1 LEREQEGDRNV
12 RDSLDANVV
21 VVGAGPAGAATA
33 ARLGQLGIDGV
44 VLVERHDSPREK
56 TCGSGISP
64 NGIKTLRELGV
75 WDEIAR
81 EAYPITGLR
90 LVTPGG
96 REAYLSGGAS
106 VDAVVCRRS
115 TLDHL
120 VLQQAVSRGT
130 RFVPRFDVRSLIEE
144 GGRVAGVTARDGR
157 TLRARYTVVAGGT
170 HCVLAPARR
179 GRRLIQA
186 IMGWWEGVPFRPNH
200 LEMVFDPMLRPL
212 YGWLFPESDHL
223 VNIGITYEDS
233 EGRDRNNARALF
245 RRFLDKHYAERLDGA
260 RPVGDWKGHPVA
272 YSYRVERLTSPG
284 RLIVG
289 ESGLLTHPATAEGI
303 AQALR
308 SGVMAAESLRDILVA
323 GRDEAIAFAA
333 YEKRC
338 RDAFRGSFLRGL
350 LFRGFVR
357 TPALDGMLRLGQ
369 SPFVRRAA
377 ARILAS
383 L

>member
-1 LEREQEGDRNV
+1 MS
-12 RDSLDANVV
+12 DSLDANVV
-21 VVGAGPAGAATA
+21 IVGAGPAGAATA
-33 ARLGQLGIDGV
+33 AHLGRLGVDGI

-56 TCGSGISP
+56 TCGSGVSP
-64 NGIKTLRELGV
+64 SGIKTLRELGV

-81 EAYPITGLR
+81 DAYPITGLR
-90 LVTPGG
+90 LVTPKG
-96 REAYLSGGAS
+96 REAYLSGGAA

-120 VLQQAVSRGT
+120 VLRQAVAAGT
-130 RFVPRFDVRSLIEE
+130 RFVPHFDVRSLIEE
-144 GGRVAGVTARDGR
+144 RGRVAGVVARDGR
-157 TLRARYTVVAGGT
+157 EIRARYTVVAGGT
-170 HCVLAPARR
+170 HCALVPARR
-179 GRRLIQA
+179 GRKLIQA

-200 LEMVFDPMLRPL
+200 LEMVFDPMVLPL
-212 YGWLFPESDHL
+212 YGWLFPESEHL

-233 EGRDRNNARALF
+233 GAQDRNNARALF
-245 RRFLDKHYAERLDGA
+245 RRFLDAHYAKRLEGA
-260 RPVGDWKGHPVA
+260 RPVGAWKGHPIA
-272 YSYRVERLTSPG
+272 YSYRVERLSSPG
-284 RLIVG
+284 RLVVG

-308 SGVMAAESLRDILVA
+308 SGMMAAESLRDILVA
-323 GRDEAIAFAA
+323 GSHEAEAFAA

-338 RDAFRGSFLRGL
+338 RAAFRGSFLRGL

-357 TPALDGMLRLGQ
+357 TPLLDGVLRLGE
-369 SPFVRRAA
+369 SPIVRRAA